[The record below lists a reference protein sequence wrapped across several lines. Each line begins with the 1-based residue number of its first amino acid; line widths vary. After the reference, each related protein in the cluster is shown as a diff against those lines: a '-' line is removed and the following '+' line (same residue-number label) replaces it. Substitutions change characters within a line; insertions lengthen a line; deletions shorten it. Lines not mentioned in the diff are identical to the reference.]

1 MQPNFSGFSGEQAFF
16 AEFGGDSDSFRVNHA
31 QIVAVISMQ
40 KAFFAQ
46 KMLSETSLRASS
58 GRIFF

>member
-1 MQPNFSGFSGEQAFF
+1 VQPNFSGFSSEQAFS

-31 QIVAVISMQ
+31 QIVAVISKQ

-46 KMLSETSLRASS
+46 KTLLQTS
-58 GRIFF
+58 